1 MKEFDI
7 CTKIR
12 EIREN
17 FLLKLHKKT
26 RNPHQTIPKQN
37 FSCFFE
43 IMGKKCIFRLATICP
58 KTMKKFFLL
67 FFLFSLL
74 EQPTFAQSKRQF
86 KEAETHFVYQ
96 EYALAIP
103 LYESYLEDEVKLD
116 KIIEVSYKLGFCYWQ
131 TAQKGKALPHLELV
145 YQQKPKYH
153 KNLTYYLAQSYHFQ
167 HNWNKA
173 EQFYKI
179 AAKESEFAQDVPKHL
194 EEIAYGR
201 EYTKSPS
208 RVVVENL
215 GDVLN
220 SPFPEYVPVI
230 SEDESILLFT
240 SRRPNTTGGGKDPQ
254 EQEYFEDIYISE
266 KKEGKWTSPKNM
278 PRPINGNSH
287 DACIALSP
295 DGKTLFVYK
304 TGSGKT
310 KMGDIFYSKRNED
323 GSWSDPK
330 SMGDKINTKY
340 REPSISITHDGN
352 TVYFSSDRPGG
363 FGGLDIYKSTKNEK
377 GEWGEPINLGAAI
390 NTPYD
395 EDSPFIHNEST
406 LYFSSM
412 GHSSMGGYDIF
423 VSELNGKE
431 WSKPHNLGSPINTAD
446 DDIYFVVSADNKRG
460 YFSSGRAGGLGDKDL
475 YVIYTPERNY
485 DFVKLSNTPPKITT
499 QIKIDTSTK
508 TETKTYITILKGEI
522 REAISKKKLEAEIAL
537 VNLADNYLEEEL
549 KSDAQTGKYQSIV
562 PAERHY
568 LISVDKE
575 GYLFHSEEVKIPM
588 QPQNKNQEIVVDIEL
603 LKLEKG
609 AKINLKVFYDFDKD
623 FLRSESVTEL
633 ERLLKF
639 LQKYPKMKVEISG
652 HTDAV
657 GTEAK
662 NQGLSERRAKAVVR
676 YLIEKGIDPKRL
688 VAKGYGELRPIAP
701 NDTPEGRQLNR
712 RTECEILEF

>member
-1 MKEFDI
+1 MNKFLYAI
-7 CTKIR
+7 LL
-12 EIREN
+12 
-17 FLLKLHKKT
+17 FLLLG
-26 RNPHQTIPKQN
+26 Q
-37 FSCFFE
+37 
-43 IMGKKCIFRLATICP
+43 MGW
-58 KTMKKFFLL
+58 
-67 FFLFSLL
+67 
-74 EQPTFAQSKRQF
+74 AQAKRQL
-86 KEAETHFVYQ
+86 KEAETHFAYE

-103 LYESYLEDEVKLD
+103 LFEAYLEDEARLD
-116 KIIEVSYKLGFCYWQ
+116 KIIEISYKLGFCYLQ

-145 YQQKPKYH
+145 YQQKPKYN

-167 HNWNKA
+167 HQWDKA
-173 EQFYKI
+173 EQFYKM
-179 AAKESEFAQDVPKHL
+179 AAKESEFAKDVPKHL
-194 EEIAYGR
+194 EELNFGR
-201 EYTKSPS
+201 EYTKNPT

-220 SPFPEYVPVI
+220 SSFPEYVPVI
-230 SEDESILLFT
+230 SEDESVMLFT
-240 SRRPNTTGGGKDPQ
+240 ARRPNTTGGGKDPYD
-254 EQEYFEDIYISE
+254 QEYFEDIYISE
-266 KKEGKWTSPKNM
+266 KKDGKWTAPKVM

-304 TGSGKT
+304 TGSGRN
-310 KMGDIFYSKRNED
+310 KMGDIYYSKRNED

-352 TVYFSSDRPGG
+352 TIYFSSDRPGG

-377 GEWGEPINLGAAI
+377 GEWGEPTNLGATI

-395 EDSPFIHNEST
+395 EDSPFIHNETT
-406 LYFSSM
+406 LYFSSQ
-412 GHSSMGGYDIF
+412 GHSSMGGYDVF

-431 WSKPHNLGSPINTAD
+431 WSKPQNLGSPINTAD

-475 YVIYTPERNY
+475 YMIYTPERNY
-485 DFVKLSNTPPKITT
+485 DFVKLSNTPTKINT
-499 QIKIDTSTK
+499 QIKIDNNPQTDN
-508 TETKTYITILKGEI
+508 KTYLTILKGEI
-522 REAISKKKLEAEIAL
+522 REAATKKKLEAEIAL

-549 KSDAQTGKYQSIV
+549 KSDAQTGKYESIV
-562 PAERHY
+562 PAEKHY
-568 LISVDKE
+568 LLSVDKE
-575 GYLFHSEEVKIPM
+575 GYLFHSEEVKIPS
-588 QPQNKNQEIVVDIEL
+588 QPKDRNQEIVVDIEL
-603 LKLEKG
+603 VKLQKG

-623 FLRSESVTEL
+623 FLRPESVTEL

-662 NQGLSERRAKAVVR
+662 NQGLSERRAKSVVR
-676 YLIEKGIDPKRL
+676 YLVERGIDAKRL
-688 VAKGYGELRPIAP
+688 IAKGYGEIRPIAT

-712 RTECEILEF
+712 RTECEVLEF

>member
-1 MKEFDI
+1 MKAFSLSFLI
-7 CTKIR
+7 
-12 EIREN
+12 
-17 FLLKLHKKT
+17 FLLLGHWV
-26 RNPHQTIPKQN
+26 
-37 FSCFFE
+37 
-43 IMGKKCIFRLATICP
+43 L
-58 KTMKKFFLL
+58 
-67 FFLFSLL
+67 
-74 EQPTFAQSKRQF
+74 AQSKRQL
-86 KEAETHFVYQ
+86 KEAETYFAYE

-103 LYESYLEDEVKLD
+103 LYEAYLEDEPRLD
-116 KIIEVSYKLGFCYWQ
+116 KIIEISYKLGFCYLQ
-131 TAQKGKALPHLELV
+131 TAQKGKALPYLELV

-167 HNWNKA
+167 HQWDKA

-179 AAKESEFAQDVPKHL
+179 AAKESDFAKDVPKHL
-194 EEIAYGR
+194 EELNFGR
-201 EYTKSPS
+201 EYTQNPS

-220 SPFPEYVPVI
+220 SPYPEYVPVI

-240 SRRPNTTGGGKDPQ
+240 SRRPNTTGGEKDID
-254 EQEYFEDIYISE
+254 QEYFEDIYISE
-266 KKEGKWTSPKNM
+266 KKDGKWTPPKNM
-278 PRPINGNSH
+278 PRPINGDSH

-304 TGSGKT
+304 TGSGKS
-310 KMGDIFYSKRNED
+310 KMGDIYYSKRNAD
-323 GSWSDPK
+323 DTWSDPK
-330 SMGDKINTKY
+330 SMGDRINTKY

-363 FGGLDIYKSTKNEK
+363 FGGLDIYKSTKNDQ
-377 GEWGEPINLGAAI
+377 GEWSEPINLGPTI

-395 EDSPFIHNEST
+395 EDAPFIHNET
-406 LYFSSM
+406 MLYFSSQ
-412 GHSSMGGYDIF
+412 GHSSMGGYDVF
-423 VSELNGKE
+423 VSEFNGKE
-431 WSKPHNLGSPINTAD
+431 WTKPQNLGSPINTAD

-475 YVIYTPERNY
+475 YMIYTPERNY
-485 DFVKLSNTPPKITT
+485 DFVQLRHTPQKPTT
-499 QIKIDTSTK
+499 QVKIDTNIQSQN
-508 TETKTYITILKGEI
+508 KTYITILKGEI
-522 REAISKKKLEAEIAL
+522 REATTKKKLEADISL

-549 KSDAQTGKYQSIV
+549 KSDAQTGQYKSIV
-562 PAERHY
+562 PADKHY

-575 GYLFHSEEVKIPM
+575 GYLFHSEEIQIPP
-588 QPQNKNQEIVVDIEL
+588 QPKDQNQEIVVDIEL
-603 LKLEKG
+603 VKLQKG

-623 FLRSESVTEL
+623 FLRPESITEL

-662 NQGLSERRAKAVVR
+662 NQGLSERRAKSVVR
-676 YLIEKGIDPKRL
+676 YLIERGIDPKRL

-701 NDTPEGRQLNR
+701 NDTDEGRQLNR
-712 RTECEILEF
+712 RTECEVLEF